1 MKLINRT
8 SYMDTLTS
16 LIGVPDIKVI
26 TGIRRSGKSKL
37 LEALRDYVEANLSNS
52 NVIHINYNL
61 DEFENLLEYHALLAY
76 VKEHRVS
83 GKQNFLLIDEVQMCD
98 GFERAINSLHAS
110 EQYDIFI
117 TGSNAF
123 LLI

>member
-1 MKLINRT
+1 MCIR
-8 SYMDTLTS
+8 DR
-16 LIGVPDIKVI
+16 VI

-76 VKEHRVS
+76 VKAVS
-83 GKQNFLLIDEVQMCD
+83 YTHLDVYKRQRLDLGFLRSISSCATLKSPQVT
-98 GFERAINSLHAS
+98 
-110 EQYDIFI
+110 
-117 TGSNAF
+117 TGLPVSRSSAF
-123 LLI
+123 KKPR

>member
-1 MKLINRT
+1 M
-8 SYMDTLTS
+8 
-16 LIGVPDIKVI
+16 
-26 TGIRRSGKSKL
+26 
-37 LEALRDYVEANLSNS
+37 EANLSNS

-110 EQYDIFI
+110 GAVRHIHYRIECLLLSSDLSTLF
-117 TGSNAF
+117 TGRTF
-123 LLI
+123 EIEVFPILV

>member
-1 MKLINRT
+1 M
-8 SYMDTLTS
+8 SS
-16 LIGVPDIKVI
+16 
-26 TGIRRSGKSKL
+26 RSARVSRAARL
-37 LEALRDYVEANLSNS
+37 C
-52 NVIHINYNL
+52 
-61 DEFENLLEYHALLAY
+61 
-76 VKEHRVS
+76 KEHRVS

-123 LLI
+123 CCRAICRRSYGAYV